1 MESDP
6 ADITG
11 QFGESTFGL
20 VWSNLAYAQ
29 LWEQL
34 KARDEKVEW
43 QGQTLQIIEGRP
55 PHKLSNDDDNGE
67 VEKEHGIEYVLPIE
81 MSQYK
86 AGTLTFQCLDL
97 IFDKLCP
104 PDAKRVTL
112 ALANSDGTV
121 MFYFVY
127 KGIHKPKRN

>member
-1 MESDP
+1 MDSVP
-6 ADITG
+6 PDITNQTRG
-11 QFGESTFGL
+11 STFDL
-20 VWSNLAYAQ
+20 IWNNLAYAQ

-34 KARDEKVEW
+34 KARDEQVEW
-43 QGQTLQIIEGRP
+43 QGQTLRIIEGKP
-55 PHKLSNDDDNGE
+55 PHKLSNDDYGE
-67 VEKEHGIEYVLPIE
+67 DEQDQGKEYVLPIE

-86 AGTLTFQCLDL
+86 AGKLTFKCLDL
-97 IFDKLCP
+97 IFDRMCP
-104 PDAKRVTL
+104 PGARRITL

>member
-1 MESDP
+1 MDSDYT
-6 ADITG
+6 DVTNRI
-11 QFGESTFGL
+11 GESTFRL
-20 VWSNLAYAQ
+20 VWDNLAYAQ

-34 KARDEKVEW
+34 RTRDEQVEW
-43 QGQTLQIIEGRP
+43 QGQTLQIIEGKP
-55 PHKLSNDDDNGE
+55 PHKLSNDDDGGNE
-67 VEKEHGIEYVLPIE
+67 NDHGIEYVLPIE

-86 AGTLTFQCLDL
+86 AGKLTFKCLDL
-97 IFDKLCP
+97 IFDQLCP
-104 PDAKRVTL
+104 PDARRITL